1 MKNKKILKRIIL
13 TAVILTAIIVIYA
26 MSVSAYVK
34 SSQKDKILETDSIT
48 GTYDCIIVL
57 GCGVREDG
65 TPSSML
71 ADRLE
76 KAVELYKLGVAPV
89 ILMSGDH
96 GSNDYD
102 EVSVMKEY
110 AQNAGVLP
118 EDIFLDHAGFS
129 TYESIYRAKEVF
141 GVSNAVIVTQE
152 YHLYRALYMAETFG
166 ISAVGS
172 DAGTRTYGGQF
183 LRDVREIIA
192 RNKDFLYCIF
202 KPEPTYMGEKIPL
215 TSDGGITQ

>member
-1 MKNKKILKRIIL
+1 MKNKKIFKRIIIA
-13 TAVILTAIIVIYA
+13 TVILTAIIVIYA

-96 GSNDYD
+96 GSNDYN

-172 DAGTRTYGGQF
+172 DTGTRTYGGQF

-202 KPEPTYMGEKIPL
+202 KPEPTYMGEIIPL